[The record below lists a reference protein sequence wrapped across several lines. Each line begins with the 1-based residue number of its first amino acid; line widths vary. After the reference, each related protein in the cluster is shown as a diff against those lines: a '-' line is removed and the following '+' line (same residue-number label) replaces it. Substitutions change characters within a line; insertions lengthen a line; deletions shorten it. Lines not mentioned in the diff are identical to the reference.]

1 MKLKL
6 SIKRKLLKMNNN
18 QWIRKKIYKIKKR
31 KNRHIKN
38 NKKIRKQKL
47 RIRGCKMRI
56 YSLIFFE
63 TDKYV

>member
-6 SIKRKLLKMNNN
+6 SIKRKLLKMKNN

-31 KNRHIKN
+31 KNRHLKN
-38 NKKIRKQKL
+38 NKRIRKQKL
-47 RIRGCKMRI
+47 RIRACKMMI